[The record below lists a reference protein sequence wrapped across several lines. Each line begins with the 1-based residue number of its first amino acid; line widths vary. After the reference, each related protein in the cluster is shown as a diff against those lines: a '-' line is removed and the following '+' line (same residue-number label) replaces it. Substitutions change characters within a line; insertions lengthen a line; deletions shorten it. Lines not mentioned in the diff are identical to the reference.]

1 VKLTISNLEGYV
13 HNIFI
18 TIIDIPIVLR
28 GLRLIKIRWHGH
40 SCFEITDGTTLITD
54 PHDGKSIGI
63 PAPNVEGDIIL
74 VSHDHYDHN
83 SVKSVE
89 KEGSKIITDDRKRNI
104 SNIEIKGIKSFHDEN
119 QGEKRGESI
128 IYKFII
134 DGVTFCHLG
143 DLGHELD
150 EDAVHRIG
158 NIDILFVPVGGT
170 FTIDAKRAWNVI
182 NSIKPKITIP
192 MHYKIG
198 GLSLP
203 IDGIDPFLEK
213 NTFKTLK
220 VGNEIDIE
228 KEDLPNEQEIWTFT
242 L

>member
-1 VKLTISNLEGYV
+1 MLQ
-13 HNIFI
+13 
-18 TIIDIPIVLR
+18 
-28 GLRLIKIRWHGH
+28 IRWHGH
-40 SCFEITDGTTLITD
+40 ACFEITDDVTLVTD

-63 PAPNVEGDIIL
+63 PAPNVTADIIL

-89 KEGSKIITDDRKRNI
+89 KSGSKVVTDERKRTI
-104 SNIEIKGIKSFHDEN
+104 HGVEIQGIPSFHDEEH
-119 QGEKRGESI
+119 GAKRGKNI
-128 IYKFII
+128 IFKFVM
-134 DGVTFCHLG
+134 DGIRFCHLG

-150 EDAVHRIG
+150 EETVKQIG
-158 NIDILFVPVGGT
+158 EVDVLFVPVGGT
-170 FTIDAKRAWNVI
+170 FTVDDKHAWNVVK
-182 NSIKPKITIP
+182 SIKPRIVIP

-203 IDGIDPFLEK
+203 IAGLEPFLEQASYK
-213 NTFKTLK
+213 VVS

-228 KEDLPNEQEIWTFT
+228 KEDIPDEPEIWTFT

>member
-1 VKLTISNLEGYV
+1 MLQ
-13 HNIFI
+13 
-18 TIIDIPIVLR
+18 
-28 GLRLIKIRWHGH
+28 IRWHGH
-40 SCFEITDGTTLITD
+40 ACFEITDDVTLVTD

-63 PAPNVEGDIIL
+63 PAPNVTADIIL

-89 KEGSKIITDDRKRNI
+89 KEDSKVVTDERKRTI
-104 SNIEIKGIKSFHDEN
+104 HGIEIQGIPSFHDEEK
-119 QGEKRGESI
+119 GAKRGRNIIFRFVVDSI
-128 IYKFII
+128 R
-134 DGVTFCHLG
+134 FCHLG

-150 EDAVHRIG
+150 EETVKQIG
-158 NIDILFVPVGGT
+158 DVDVLFVPVGGT
-170 FTIDAKRAWNVI
+170 FTVDDKQAWNVI
-182 NSIKPKITIP
+182 KAIKPRIVIP

-203 IDGIDPFLEK
+203 ISGIDAFLEQATYK
-213 NTFKTLK
+213 IVS

-228 KEDLPNEQEIWTFT
+228 KEDIPDEPEIWAFT